1 MSVRTASEGRSDGG
15 TARLRGTT
23 RENAPGSDLRQ
34 QVHDAARRA
43 RVAARTLGMLSTATK
58 DRALHA
64 AADFVLAQMHQ
75 ILAANAEDL
84 DAARDSGTPE
94 AILDRLALNPQR
106 VDGIAAGLRQVAGLP
121 DPVGEVLRG
130 RTLPNGLQIRQQ
142 RVPLGVVGM
151 VYEGRPNVTVDAF
164 GLTLKSGNAVL
175 LRGSSSAARSNA
187 ALVLALCTA
196 LVEEGLNPDAVQ
208 LLPSDDRTSVTH
220 LIQAR
225 GLVDVVIPR
234 GGAGLIDAV
243 VRDATVP
250 TIETGVGNC
259 HVYVHSAADL
269 DVAERI
275 VLNSKTR
282 RPSVCNAAESLLIDA
297 AIADR
302 ALPRL
307 VAALQDAG
315 VTVHLDPSEEELR
328 AEFLS
333 MDIALAVV
341 DGIDAAIAHVNEY
354 GTGHTEAIVTTNL
367 AAAQRFT
374 DEVEAAAVMVNASTA
389 FTDGEQFGFG
399 AEIGISTQKLHARGP
414 MGLPELTSTKWI
426 VWGDGHTRPA

>member
-1 MSVRTASEGRSDGG
+1 MSLHTEAAPDVRDT
-15 TARLRGTT
+15 
-23 RENAPGSDLRQ
+23 
-34 QVHDAARRA
+34 VHDAARRA
-43 RVAARTLGMLSTATK
+43 RVAARTLGTLTTAVK

-64 AADFVLAQMHQ
+64 AADAVLAHTHQ

-84 DAARDSGTPE
+84 AVARAAGTPE
-94 AILDRLALNPQR
+94 AMLDRLALNPQR

-130 RTLPNGLQIRQQ
+130 RTMPNGLQVRQQ

-175 LRGSSSAARSNA
+175 LRGSSSAVNSNTE
-187 ALVLALCTA
+187 LVTVLRGALCG
-196 LVEEGLNPDAVQ
+196 EGLPEDAVQ
-208 LLPSDDRTSVTH
+208 LLPSADRTSVTH

-234 GGAGLIDAV
+234 GGAGLIEAV

-259 HVYVHSAADL
+259 HVYVHASADL
-269 DVAERI
+269 DAAERI
-275 VLNSKTR
+275 VLNAKTR
-282 RPSVCNAAESLLIDA
+282 RPSVCNTAETLLIDT
-297 AIADR
+297 AIADI
-302 ALPRL
+302 AGPRL
-307 VAALQDAG
+307 IGALRGAG
-315 VTVHLDPSEEELR
+315 VTVHEQPTEDHLR
-328 AEFLS
+328 AEFLALE
-333 MDIALAVV
+333 IALAYV
-341 DGIDAAIAHVNEY
+341 DGIDAAIDHINTH
-354 GTGHTEAIVTTNL
+354 GTGHTEAIVTTDL

-374 DEVEAAAVMVNASTA
+374 ERVDAAAVMVNASTA

-426 VWGDGHTRPA
+426 VYGDGHTRPA

>member
-1 MSVRTASEGRSDGG
+1 MSLHTEAAPDVREA
-15 TARLRGTT
+15 
-23 RENAPGSDLRQ
+23 
-34 QVHDAARRA
+34 VHSAARRA
-43 RVAARTLGMLSTATK
+43 RVAARVLGTLTTAEK

-64 AADFVLAQMHQ
+64 AADAVLDHTHQ
-75 ILAANAEDL
+75 ILAANAADV
-84 DAARDSGTPE
+84 DAARAAGTSE
-94 AILDRLALNPQR
+94 AMIDRLALNPHR
-106 VDGIAAGLRQVAGLP
+106 IDGIASGLRQVAGLP

-130 RTLPNGLQIRQQ
+130 RTMPNGLQVRQQ

-175 LRGSSSAARSNA
+175 LRGSSSAANSNA
-187 ALVLALCTA
+187 ELVTVLRGALRG
-196 LVEEGLNPDAVQ
+196 EGLPEDAVQ
-208 LLPSDDRTSVTH
+208 LLPSAERSSVTH

-234 GGAGLIDAV
+234 GGAGLIEAV

-259 HVYVHSAADL
+259 HVYVHADADL

-275 VLNSKTR
+275 VVNAKTR
-282 RPSVCNAAESLLIDA
+282 RPSVCNTAETLLVDR
-297 AIADR
+297 AIAG
-302 ALPRL
+302 AAMPRL
-307 VAALQDAG
+307 VAALEQAG
-315 VTVHLDPSEEELR
+315 VTVHDNPTDEELR

-333 MDIALAVV
+333 LDIAVAVV
-341 DGIDAAIAHVNEY
+341 DGVDAAIEHINTY
-354 GTGHTEAIVTTNL
+354 GTGHTEAIVTTDL

-374 DEVEAAAVMVNASTA
+374 ERVDAAAVMVNASTA

-426 VWGDGHTRPA
+426 VYGDGHIRPA

>member
-1 MSVRTASEGRSDGG
+1 MSVQ
-15 TARLRGTT
+15 
-23 RENAPGSDLRQ
+23 APPLDDVKT

-43 RVAARTLGMLSTATK
+43 RVAARTLGSLTTAVK

-64 AADFVLAQMHQ
+64 AADAVLAHTHQ

-84 DAARDSGTPE
+84 EAARAAGTPE
-94 AILDRLALNPQR
+94 AMLDRLALNPQR

-130 RTLPNGLQIRQQ
+130 RTMPNGLQLRQQ
-142 RVPLGVVGM
+142 RVPLGVVGI

-175 LRGSSSAARSNA
+175 LRGSSSAAHSNA
-187 ALVLALCTA
+187 ELVTVLRGALAG
-196 LVEEGLNPDAVQ
+196 EGLPEDAAQ
-208 LLPSDDRTSVTH
+208 LLPSADRSSVTH

-275 VLNSKTR
+275 ILNAKTR
-282 RPSVCNAAESLLIDA
+282 RPSVCNAAETLLIDA
-297 AIADR
+297 GIAEVAR
-302 ALPRL
+302 PRL
-307 VAALQDAG
+307 LAALEQAG
-315 VTVHLDPSEEELR
+315 VTVHDNPTEDDLR

-333 MDIALAVV
+333 MDIAVATV
-341 DGIDAAIAHVNEY
+341 DGLDAAIEHINTY

-374 DEVEAAAVMVNASTA
+374 EQVDAAAVMVNASTA

>member
-1 MSVRTASEGRSDGG
+1 MSVRAPAEAG
-15 TARLRGTT
+15 AL
-23 RENAPGSDLRQ
+23 AAPVPGSDVRA

-43 RVAARTLGMLSTATK
+43 RVAARILGSLTTTAK

-64 AADFVLAQMHQ
+64 AADAVLAHVHQ

-84 DAARDSGTPE
+84 DAARAAGTPE
-94 AILDRLALNPQR
+94 AMLDRLALNPQR

-121 DPVGEVLRG
+121 DPIGEVLRG
-130 RTLPNGLQIRQQ
+130 RTMPNGLQLRQQ
-142 RVPLGVVGM
+142 RVPLGVVGI

-175 LRGSSSAARSNA
+175 LRGSSSAAKSNA
-187 ALVLALCTA
+187 ELVRVLRGALAG
-196 LVEEGLNPDAVQ
+196 EGLPEDAVQ
-208 LLPSDDRTSVTH
+208 LLPSSDRSSVTH

-259 HVYVHSAADL
+259 HVYVHSSADL

-275 VLNSKTR
+275 ILNAKTR
-282 RPSVCNAAESLLIDA
+282 RPSVCNAAETLLVDTA
-297 AIADR
+297 VAGT

-307 VAALQDAG
+307 TGVLADAG
-315 VTVHLDPSEEELR
+315 VTVHDQPTEEELR

-333 MDIALAVV
+333 MDIAVAVV
-341 DGIDAAIAHVNEY
+341 DGLDAAIDHINTY
-354 GTGHTEAIVTTNL
+354 GTGHTEAIVTTDL

-374 DEVEAAAVMVNASTA
+374 ERVDAAAVMVNASTA

>member
-1 MSVRTASEGRSDGG
+1 MSVQ
-15 TARLRGTT
+15 
-23 RENAPGSDLRQ
+23 APSSSDLRD

-43 RVAARTLGMLSTATK
+43 RVAARALGRLNTATK
-58 DRALHA
+58 NRALHA
-64 AADFVLAQMHQ
+64 AADFVLAQVHR
-75 ILAANAEDL
+75 ILTANAEDL
-84 DAARDSGTPE
+84 DAARASGTPE
-94 AILDRLALNPQR
+94 SILDRLALNPQR
-106 VDGIAAGLRQVAGLP
+106 VDDIAAGLRQVAGLP

-187 ALVLALCTA
+187 ALVTALCTA

-208 LLPSDDRTSVTH
+208 LLPSHDRTSVTH

-259 HVYVHSAADL
+259 HVYVHAEADL

-275 VLNSKTR
+275 LLNSKTR

-297 AIADR
+297 AIAEH

-307 VAALQDAG
+307 VGALRDAG
-315 VTVHLDPSEEELR
+315 VTVHLHPSEDELR

-367 AAAQRFT
+367 AAAQRFS
-374 DEVEAAAVMVNASTA
+374 DEVDAAAVMVNASTA